1 MSFVDVELYADNQ
14 KKKRVAVG
22 KAQVYLP

>member
-1 MSFVDVELYADNQ
+1 VDVELYADNQ
-14 KKKRVAVG
+14 KNKRVAVG